1 MHNLLLDPLIGVRV
15 ADTSVT
21 GMSLPELYAEMIGDR
36 VTAFPALRP
45 HQRHAWHA
53 FLCQLG
59 VIALHRAGL
68 AEVPES
74 VDQWRSLLRAT
85 TPEFAD
91 DRPWHLIVDDPGQ
104 PAFMQ
109 CPAPAGL
116 EDYRGA
122 KATPDDLDI
131 LLTAKNHEVKQTT
144 AVQADPED
152 WMFALIDLQTMGGYL
167 GAGNYQIARMNG
179 GYSSRPCL
187 GLAPAEGGPGA
198 HLCCDI
204 RRMLSGRDAL
214 LEEYPDYFRRDPG
227 VALVWLEPW
236 DGTGS
241 LDLREL
247 DPYFIEICRRVR
259 LTTSEGGI
267 AARTASS
274 RCARIYAKMA
284 GGDVGD
290 FWTPVRATDG
300 KALSLSSVGF
310 RYDRLAE
317 LVLDEK
323 AFRRPTAMQVTSQ
336 KGARWRLVARGVAAG
351 QGKTEG
357 YHERTD
363 IAFTTATVRALGRTD
378 GRDIL
383 ARIASAQIEEVQ
395 EVMKALRFGI
405 AVAAGGG
412 RDANELTKSHRS
424 HAGPY
429 ARRLDAEAD
438 ASFFPALEERYAAS
452 NGEESTAEAAC
463 RATFARTLIRAAE
476 RLLDEAI
483 ETVPCPAIH
492 RPRARARAT
501 SAFWGRLRGPKSVFS
516 DQPEIFAAREAEN
529 AA

>member
-1 MHNLLLDPLIGVRV
+1 MHNLLLDPIIGVRA

-21 GMSLPELYAEMIGDR
+21 RMSLPELYVEMIRDC

-74 VDQWRSLLRAT
+74 ADQWRSLLRAT

-91 DRPWHLIVDDPGQ
+91 DQPWHLIVDDPGQ

-241 LDLREL
+241 LDLRESST
-247 DPYFIEICRRVR
+247 P
-259 LTTSEGGI
+259 T
-267 AARTASS
+267 SS
-274 RCARIYAKMA
+274 RSA
-284 GGDVGD
+284 
-290 FWTPVRATDG
+290 
-300 KALSLSSVGF
+300 VGF
-310 RYDRLAE
+310 GSRRAKVASRRAPLRHA
-317 LVLDEK
+317 
-323 AFRRPTAMQVTSQ
+323 APGSTRRWRAATSATSGRPFGRPTARRCRYRRRVS
-336 KGARWRLVARGVAAG
+336 
-351 QGKTEG
+351 
-357 YHERTD
+357 D
-363 IAFTTATVRALGRTD
+363 TTG
-378 GRDIL
+378 
-383 ARIASAQIEEVQ
+383 SP
-395 EVMKALRFGI
+395 
-405 AVAAGGG
+405 
-412 RDANELTKSHRS
+412 S
-424 HAGPY
+424 
-429 ARRLDAEAD
+429 
-438 ASFFPALEERYAAS
+438 
-452 NGEESTAEAAC
+452 
-463 RATFARTLIRAAE
+463 
-476 RLLDEAI
+476 
-483 ETVPCPAIH
+483 
-492 RPRARARAT
+492 
-501 SAFWGRLRGPKSVFS
+501 
-516 DQPEIFAAREAEN
+516 
-529 AA
+529 